1 MRQWKTFSR
10 TLDILRAPTSCSWS
24 RHIARFSTKS
34 KSYGLLL
41 STPEIKYF
49 ILFYL
54 NKWTSW
60 NWNDSIRRGSSLIMK
75 LFITK
80 KFGTFLIKTTFS
92 LLFWGH
98 WRQGLSSFL
107 LSLGTV
113 VYAPCLSPSEL
124 LALKG
129 TWPCLFVSFFAGN
142 FQALSSFSLL

>member
-1 MRQWKTFSR
+1 MKDIFKNVRHIKGTDIILVDILQDFQWKAS
-10 TLDILRAPTSCSWS
+10 PMV
-24 RHIARFSTKS
+24 
-34 KSYGLLL
+34 YGLLL

-49 ILFYL
+49 TLFYL

-60 NWNDSIRRGSSLIMK
+60 NWSDSIRRGSSLIMK

-113 VYAPCLSPSEL
+113 VSAPCLSPSEL
-124 LALKG
+124 LTLKG

-142 FQALSSFSLL
+142 FLALSSFSPL